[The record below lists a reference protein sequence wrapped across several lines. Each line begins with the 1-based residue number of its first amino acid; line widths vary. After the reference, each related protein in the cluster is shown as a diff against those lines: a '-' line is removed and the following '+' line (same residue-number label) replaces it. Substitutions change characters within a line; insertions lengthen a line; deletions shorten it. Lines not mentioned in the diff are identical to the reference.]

1 MSVGKI
7 CLLVKYFINMKRK
20 MTALRKNKAT
30 TTIREF
36 ICGMSFTFVFS
47 LYKVVMQNKIN
58 VSNKLKIKSFELLIF
73 VYP

>member
-20 MTALRKNKAT
+20 MTALRKKQSHNNHQVIHLWDEFY
-30 TTIREF
+30 IR
-36 ICGMSFTFVFS
+36 VS

-58 VSNKLKIKSFELLIF
+58 VSNKLKIKK
-73 VYP
+73 P

>member
-1 MSVGKI
+1 
-7 CLLVKYFINMKRK
+7 
-20 MTALRKNKAT
+20 
-30 TTIREF
+30 
-36 ICGMSFTFVFS
+36 MSFTFVFS